1 MGGLLLSDHKVIML
15 LDNPFVSDAR
25 VEKEAI
31 ALINQGATVE
41 VWCEMNAE
49 LPLEEERNGI
59 KIVRKIDP
67 ILYAPLKKGY
77 KTALGTIADEI
88 AKEKVSFLHCH
99 DFHMLTIGSEV
110 KKRNNSIQL
119 IYDAHEYL
127 KGWPFYQTSI
137 NWKNRMKGW
146 VVWNYLKSLE
156 KKNIASADA
165 VVTVTTGIA
174 ERLKNNNRLA
184 VLPTVLGNFP
194 KGFNLKVDK
203 NYFHEKFNLS
213 KDSKIIVHSGTIY
226 HTENQLK
233 DLYDCICS
241 LPNTYLV
248 FIGNRPRFFELKAE
262 IELDAVL
269 AKRILFHDYCL
280 NQEDNINLLAAAEIG
295 LMHIRDR
302 WLAHKITFSN
312 RFVEYIMA
320 GIPVVA
326 TPQEFTQELNDS
338 YHCCEFYTENNK
350 EQLKQCLVKILGDLK
365 FYTDNAN
372 EARMELD
379 WEKESAKLIIL
390 YSSLLAK

>member
-1 MGGLLLSDHKVIML
+1 MGGLLLSDHKVLML

-31 ALINQGATVE
+31 ALLNQGASVE
-41 VWCEMNAE
+41 VWCEMNTE
-49 LPLEEERNGI
+49 LPLEDERNGI

-77 KTALGTIADEI
+77 KAALATIVFEI
-88 AKEKVSFLHCH
+88 TKKSFNVLHCH

-127 KGWPFYQTSI
+127 KGWPYYQTTI

-146 VVWNYLKSLE
+146 VVWTYLKSLE
-156 KKNIASADA
+156 KKNSKRADA
-165 VVTVTTGIA
+165 VVTVTKGMA
-174 ERLKNNNRLA
+174 ERLKNNNRLG
-184 VLPTVLGNFP
+184 VLPIVLGNFP
-194 KGFNLKVDK
+194 KGFNLNVDK

-226 HTENQLK
+226 HTEKQLK
-233 DLYDCICS
+233 DLFDSICS
-241 LPNTYLV
+241 LPDTYLV

-262 IELDAVL
+262 IKLDAAL
-269 AKRILFHDYCL
+269 AIRILFHDYCL
-280 NQEDNINLLAAAEIG
+280 NQDDNINLLAAADIG

-326 TPQEFTQELNDS
+326 TPQEFTQELNDN
-338 YHCCEFYTENNK
+338 YHCCEFYTENSK
-350 EQLKQCLVKILGDLK
+350 EQLKQCLVKILGNLK
-365 FYTDNAN
+365 LYSDNAN
-372 EARMELD
+372 EAKKELD
-379 WEKESAKLIIL
+379 WENESAKLITL
-390 YSSLLAK
+390 YSSLVVK